1 MNEHERVVS
10 QRLICTHE
18 MMCGHQKDDD
28 DEGKKCNDNFNQ
40 STSHHHHHHHHLLL
54 RSRVWIMFAS
64 DCGQKRLAVVVVVLS
79 TGC

>member
-1 MNEHERVVS
+1 M
-10 QRLICTHE
+10 
-18 MMCGHQKDDD
+18 
-28 DEGKKCNDNFNQ
+28 KKNSDGESFNQ
-40 STSHHHHHHHHLLL
+40 STSHHHHHHHLLL